1 MGDTREADERES
13 LGKEKHLP
21 PASGKKGKVEIQIDA
36 ISTPKGDVPTVDTV
50 KRVVDGLNMLESEMY
65 FDTEEMKKNVLVKV
79 RDLDKDILS
88 VKKLVSEIAI
98 SFESALEKLGDV
110 ESKLEKSSEIVES
123 QRMESAELARYI
135 GAITNNLRREFVDYI
150 NLLEKK
156 ISEEIRKTAKVEIP
170 ELTDLSAK
178 LSGLQNH
185 IDKQVSES
193 VKATQET
200 RKTIDGLRQDIK
212 RLCKALEDTLSS
224 SLEKPDEIS
233 KTLLSLGK
241 AVETI
246 KGFVENQ
253 VEEAKESKSDS
264 SASSPS
270 KDSSRSE
277 KETDNPQQ

>member
-1 MGDTREADERES
+1 MGDTREDGEWDSVERE
-13 LGKEKHLP
+13 KHSTP
-21 PASGKKGKVEIQIDA
+21 TSSKKGKVEIHIDA

-50 KRVVDGLNMLESEMY
+50 KRVVNGLNMLESEMY
-65 FDTEEMKKNVLVKV
+65 VETEETKKNVLLKV

-88 VKKLVSEIAI
+88 IKKLVSEMAI
-98 SFESALEKLGDV
+98 SFESILEKLGDV

-156 ISEEIRKTAKVEIP
+156 ISEEVRKPTKVEIP
-170 ELTDLSAK
+170 ELADLSAK
-178 LSGLQNH
+178 LSELQSY
-185 IDKQVSES
+185 IDKRVSES
-193 VKATQET
+193 LEATQEID
-200 RKTIDGLRQDIK
+200 KTVESLRQDIK
-212 RLCKALEDTLSS
+212 RLGKALEETLSS
-224 SLEKPDEIS
+224 SSEKPDEIS

-264 SASSPS
+264 STSSPP
-270 KDSSRSE
+270 KDSRSSE
-277 KETDNPQQ
+277 KETDDPRQ

>member
-1 MGDTREADERES
+1 MGDTREDGERDSVER
-13 LGKEKHLP
+13 GKHSN
-21 PASGKKGKVEIQIDA
+21 PASSKKGKVEIHIDA

-65 FDTEEMKKNVLVKV
+65 VETEETKKNILLKV

-88 VKKLVSEIAI
+88 IKKLVSEMAI
-98 SFESALEKLGDV
+98 SFESILEKLGDV
-110 ESKLEKSSEIVES
+110 ESKLEKSSETVES

-156 ISEEIRKTAKVEIP
+156 VSEEVRKTTKVEIP
-170 ELTDLSAK
+170 ELADLSSK
-178 LSGLQNH
+178 LSELQSY
-185 IDKQVSES
+185 IDKRVSES
-193 VKATQET
+193 LEVTQET
-200 RKTIDGLRQDIK
+200 KKTIEGLRQDIK
-212 RLCKALEDTLSS
+212 RLSKALEEILSS
-224 SLEKPDEIS
+224 SSEKPDEIS

-264 SASSPS
+264 STSSPP
-270 KDSSRSE
+270 KDSSSSE
-277 KETDNPQQ
+277 KETDDHQQ